1 MASLKVQD
9 LSKSFGNFQA
19 VQDVSFEIEDGT
31 LMSLLG
37 PSGCGKTTTIR
48 CIAGLERP
56 DAGSVTVG
64 ETVFVSDRIFV
75 PPERRN
81 MGMVFQSYAIWPH
94 MSIFDNVAYPLKIQK
109 KNSEETKTRVR
120 EALELVKLGGT
131 EDRSATMLS
140 GGEQQRVALARALV
154 SEPNV
159 LLLDEPMSNLDARL
173 RESMRHE
180 LKGLQKRLKITTLY
194 VTHDQVEALFLSDRI
209 GVMELGRLIQTGT
222 PREIHN
228 SPINE
233 TVANFVGASNLIEGV
248 VENHSSEITSVNT
261 RLGVLKVRS
270 SKPVKD
276 STRVVLC
283 IRPENVV
290 LTPTRPDENC
300 FVATTAAANYMGD
313 YTECEVIAGEK
324 RIRARAGED
333 LSLEKE
339 QEVWVQFPSEKLI
352 IVETAD

>member
-1 MASLKVQD
+1 MASLIVQD
-9 LSKSFGNFQA
+9 LKKSFGKFQA
-19 VQDVSFEIEDGT
+19 VLNVSFEIKDGT

-56 DAGSVTVG
+56 DTGSIIVG
-64 ETVFVSDRIFV
+64 NAVIVSDRIFV

-94 MSIFDNVAYPLKIQK
+94 MSVFDNVAYPLKIQK
-109 KNSEETKTRVR
+109 KNSEDIKTRVH

-131 EDRSATMLS
+131 EHRSATMLS

-180 LKGLQKRLKITTLY
+180 LKGLQRRLKITTLY
-194 VTHDQVEALFLSDRI
+194 VTHDQTEALFLSDQI
-209 GVMELGRLIQTGT
+209 GVMERGKLIQTGT
-222 PREIHN
+222 PRDIYSNPVNEI
-228 SPINE
+228 
-233 TVANFVGASNLIEGV
+233 VANFVGASNLIEGV
-248 VENHSSEITSVNT
+248 VENQSSEIVRVDTKFGSF
-261 RLGVLKVRS
+261 KVRS
-270 SKPVKD
+270 SNPIKE
-276 STRVVLC
+276 STKVVLC

-290 LTPTRPDENC
+290 LSPKRPDENC
-300 FVATTAAANYMGD
+300 FVATTATANYMGN
-313 YTECEVIAGEK
+313 YTECEVVAGEK
-324 RIRARAGED
+324 RIRARASED
-333 LSLEKE
+333 VSLEKE
-339 QEVWVQFPSEKLI
+339 QEIWVQFPSEKLI
-352 IVETAD
+352 IVETTT

>member
-1 MASLKVQD
+1 MAGLTVQD
-9 LSKSFGNFQA
+9 LNKSFDKFQA
-19 VQDVSFEIEDGT
+19 VRNVSFEIEDGT

-56 DAGSVTVG
+56 DAGSITVG
-64 ETVFVSDRIFV
+64 GTIVVSDRIFV

-94 MSIFDNVAYPLKIQK
+94 MSVFDNVAYPLKIQK
-109 KNSEETKTRVR
+109 KDSGEIKTRVR
-120 EALELVKLGGT
+120 EVLELVKLGGAGH
-131 EDRSATMLS
+131 RSATTLS

-180 LKGLQKRLKITTLY
+180 LKGLQRRLKITTLY
-194 VTHDQVEALFLSDRI
+194 VTHDQVEALFLSDQI
-209 GVMELGRLIQTGT
+209 GVMEQGRLIQTGT
-222 PREIHN
+222 PRDIYN
-228 SPINE
+228 SPVNE

-248 VENHSSEITSVNT
+248 VEAQSSEIIRVST

-270 SKPVKD
+270 SKPVRE
-276 STRVVLC
+276 STAVVLC

-290 LTPTRPDENC
+290 LTLKRPDENC
-300 FVATTAAANYMGD
+300 FVAMTATANYMGD
-313 YTECEVIAGEK
+313 YTECEVMAGGK
-324 RIRARAGED
+324 RIRARATED
-333 LSLEKE
+333 IPLERE
-339 QEVWVQFPSEKLI
+339 REIWVQFPSEKLM
-352 IVETAD
+352 IVEAVT